1 MTVYSKVMFIGDVSV
16 CAMFALRSEY
26 VDEIRCFCVIN
37 LSTLCPYGRGLIE
50 VGVY

>member
-26 VDEIRCFCVIN
+26 VDEIRCFCAVV
-37 LSTLCPYGRGLIE
+37 LSYILVLYVCME
-50 VGVY
+50 MA